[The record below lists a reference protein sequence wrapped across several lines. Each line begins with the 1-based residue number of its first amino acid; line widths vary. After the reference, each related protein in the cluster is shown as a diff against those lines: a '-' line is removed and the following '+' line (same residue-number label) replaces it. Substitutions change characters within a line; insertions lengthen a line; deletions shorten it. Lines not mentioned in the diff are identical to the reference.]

1 MNDLIIQIE
10 KDTRKVILEQV
21 YLGNDHE
28 NLQEKL
34 VFQFDT
40 FVNGQARLEY
50 EINDVKNYIIL
61 TKEGDTYT
69 IPVQNVITIYQDD
82 EEKAG
87 KIQFQLVVTEGTEEE
102 NIPVFKSNIFY
113 LRVRPSINAVDEAP
127 EGYDLWIEQAN
138 AKLNAM
144 DEGLAEIDNLDIDA
158 NKVGNI
164 TSIVITRK
172 DGTQKTINVEDGV
185 GLEYLWQGTSLGI
198 KREDE
203 QEYVFVN
210 LKGDKGDTGEP
221 GAIKFEIVQE
231 LPTEDIKTDTI
242 YLVPYTIVTVQELPE
257 TGNLYT
263 IYIVESTGKRYVYES
278 SQWIEIGDNN
288 KYIEYLYVNNEWE
301 IMGAIG
307 VQIDLTNYVKNTDYA
322 TSDKGGVIKGGWYN
336 FSIDNLGHPFTS
348 TKTYSGY
355 QSDSNAIFINKG
367 TLENVI
373 TGKGLVSNTDYATNT
388 VGGVIKVNPSAGS
401 DINSSGQLVGYTRT
415 YAQYQTAY
423 NDLFIAK
430 GTLENVLTE
439 KIGTIDTILE
449 TLTVGSGV

>member
-1 MNDLIIQIE
+1 MSDLIVKIE
-10 KDTRKVILEQV
+10 KETRKVTLGSKTSI
-21 YLGNDHE
+21 GNDHE
-28 NLQEKL
+28 NLQERL
-34 VFQFDT
+34 IFEFDE
-40 FVNGQARLEY
+40 FVDGQARLEY
-50 EINDVKNYIIL
+50 EIDEEKNYIIL
-61 TKEGDTYT
+61 QKEEETYT
-69 IPVQNVITIYQDD
+69 IPVQNVLTIYQ
-82 EEKAG
+82 EETG
-87 KIQFQLVVTEGTEEE
+87 GDINFQVVVTEGTDEE

-113 LRVRPSINAVDEAP
+113 LRVRPSINAVTEAP
-127 EGYDLWIEQAN
+127 EGYELWIEQAN
-138 AKLNAM
+138 VKLNAM
-144 DEGLAEIDNLDIDA
+144 DEALTEVDNLDIDA
-158 NKVGNI
+158 SKIGKI

-221 GAIKFEIVQE
+221 GAIKFEIVQT
-231 LPTEDIKTDTI
+231 LPVEDIKTDTI
-242 YLVPYTIVTVQELPE
+242 YLVPYTIVTIQELPE

-322 TSDKGGVIKGGWYN
+322 TTSKGGVVKAGNNAAVNINGVLSANTMSYESYQIANNIN
-336 FSIDNLGHPFTS
+336 FIS
-348 TKTYSGY
+348 
-355 QSDSNAIFINKG
+355 KG

-373 TGKGLVSNTDYATNT
+373 TGKGLVSNTDYAASGK
-388 VGGVIKVNPSAGS
+388 GGVIKPNN
-401 DINSSGQLVGYTRT
+401 I
-415 YAQYQTAY
+415 YATNVDGNGNLYASVKSY
-423 NDLFIAK
+423 NDYINASNAMFIGK
-430 GTLENVLTE
+430 GTLENVLAE
-439 KIGTIDTILE
+439 RIGTIDTILE